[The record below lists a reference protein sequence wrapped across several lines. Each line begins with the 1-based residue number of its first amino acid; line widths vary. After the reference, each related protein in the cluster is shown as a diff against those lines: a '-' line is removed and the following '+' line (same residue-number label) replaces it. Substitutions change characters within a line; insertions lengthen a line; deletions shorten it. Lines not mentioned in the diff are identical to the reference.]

1 MISKRN
7 QLNVIKK
14 LKKEYEK
21 FLLKKSL
28 FEEEKNK
35 KKNRIW
41 LQTIKKFLRE

>member
-21 FLLKKSL
+21 FLLKKNL

>member
-28 FEEEKNK
+28 LEEEKNK

>member
-7 QLNVIKK
+7 QLNVINK

-35 KKNRIW
+35 KKKQNMVANN
-41 LQTIKKFLRE
+41 KKIS

>member
-35 KKNRIW
+35 KNNRIW